1 VQTFPHKKWNPFVQL
16 DLHDGI
22 FLQPPPVIPIA
33 GKAMHIGAGVLAMPW
48 IYLGS
53 PKINDNKVLGDG
65 MELVSRGH
73 EPKYLI
79 VPHLNLFPFT
89 PAQINLMI
97 PLLILGSS
105 SKCVF
110 AVGSVVG
117 KDGPIAVSIFSY
129 VGINQ
134 ACASPCNMPTS
145 LVVNWGTVILGFTW
159 GDLLAAVLIIAADSL
174 ISYIQGKIFD
184 KLFDKFLPKG
194 LFKSQTMAML
204 RRFNISRVFRGPGGR
219 FASLSE
225 SLVGGAAKGVFGLV
239 YGQLLGGSAGQ
250 AAGIPNFDPFS
261 RTGDAATAGAEQ
273 VGAWV
278 DGRSETFPP

>member
-1 VQTFPHKKWNPFVQL
+1 METFPHKKWNPFVQL
-16 DLHDGI
+16 DLHDGV
-22 FLQPPPVIPIA
+22 FLMPPPAIPVA

-53 PKINDNKVLGDG
+53 PKYNDNKVLGDG

-89 PAQINLMI
+89 PAQINLLI

-117 KDGPIAVSIFSY
+117 KDGPIAVSIFKY

-145 LVVNWGTVILGFTW
+145 LVVNWGTVVLGFTW

-174 ISYIQGKIFD
+174 LSYISGKVFG
-184 KLFDKFLPKG
+184 KLFEKVLPKG
-194 LFKSQTMAML
+194 LFKGQAMAML
-204 RRFNISRVFRGPGGR
+204 RRLGISRVFRGAGGR

-225 SLVGGAAKGVFGLV
+225 KLVGDTVQGVFGLV
-239 YGQLLGGSAGQ
+239 YGQLLGGTAGT
-250 AAGIPNFDPFS
+250 AAGIPNFDPFG
-261 RTGDAATAGAEQ
+261 RTGDAATKGAEAA
-273 VGAWV
+273 GAWV